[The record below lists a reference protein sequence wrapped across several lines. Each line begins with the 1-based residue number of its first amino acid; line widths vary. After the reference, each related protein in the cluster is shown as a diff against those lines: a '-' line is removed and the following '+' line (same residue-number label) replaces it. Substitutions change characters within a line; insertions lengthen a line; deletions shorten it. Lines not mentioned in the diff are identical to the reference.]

1 MGGVVCGFIAMAAAV
16 ELHRSTRR
24 RRSVWEL
31 KPWII
36 SRPVSGAYS
45 NLFNDLLNIDEASF
59 RNFIRMD
66 LPAFEDLYFRVEYR
80 LTKVR
85 THFRQPISA
94 REKLCVTIW

>member
-1 MGGVVCGFIAMAAAV
+1 MAAAV

-24 RRSVWEL
+24 RRSVSV
-31 KPWII
+31 K
-36 SRPVSGAYS
+36 PVSGAYS
-45 NLFNDLLNIDEASF
+45 NLFNDLLNTDEASF

-66 LPAFEDLYFRVEYR
+66 LPAFEYLLSRVEYR

-94 REKLCVTIW
+94 RERLCLTIRYLATGI

>member
-1 MGGVVCGFIAMAAAV
+1 LQWGGGVVCGLIAMAAAV

-66 LPAFEDLYFRVEYR
+66 LPAFEDLYF
-80 LTKVR
+80 
-85 THFRQPISA
+85 
-94 REKLCVTIW
+94 

>member
-1 MGGVVCGFIAMAAAV
+1 MGGGVVCGFMAMEAAV

-24 RRSVWEL
+24 RRSVWV
-31 KPWII
+31 KPLII

-45 NLFNDLLNIDEASF
+45 NLFNDLLNTDKASC

-66 LPAFEDLYFRVEYR
+66 LPAFEDLFSRV
-80 LTKVR
+80 KVR

-94 REKLCVTIW
+94 R